1 MSVRTHRPSLGTA
14 LALVVVGIVS
24 VQAGAAFAKGLF
36 DEISPSA
43 MVWLRLVTSTV
54 VLLLVARPRLTGRSR
69 EDWLTVVGFA
79 ICLATMNLAIY
90 ESFSRIPLGVAV
102 TIEFLGPLA
111 LAVAGSHRPRDLV
124 WAGLA
129 GAGVVLLGAQRGSW
143 DWTGAALA
151 LLAGAAWAGYI
162 LLSARTGRHW
172 QGLDGLAV
180 ASLIATVLLTP
191 GLLRIGDRLTEPHIV
206 LSGVAVGMLSSVI
219 PYSAEI
225 TALRRVPTATMGVLM
240 SLEPAA
246 AALTALVIIGEHLR
260 PVQWLAIV
268 CVVVAS
274 IGATRA
280 TDATTPPRD

>member
-1 MSVRTHRPSLGTA
+1 
-14 LALVVVGIVS
+14 
-24 VQAGAAFAKGLF
+24 
-36 DEISPSA
+36 
-43 MVWLRLVTSTV
+43 
-54 VLLLVARPRLTGRSR
+54 
-69 EDWLTVVGFA
+69 
-79 ICLATMNLAIY
+79 
-90 ESFSRIPLGVAV
+90 
-102 TIEFLGPLA
+102 
-111 LAVAGSHRPRDLV
+111 
-124 WAGLA
+124 AGLA

-143 DWTGAALA
+143 DWTGAGLA

-162 LLSARTGRHW
+162 VLSARTGRHW

-206 LSGVAVGMLSSVI
+206 LAGAAVGMLSSVI
-219 PYSAEI
+219 PYSAEL

-274 IGATRA
+274 IGATR
-280 TDATTPPRD
+280 TTTATTAPHD